1 MLVSIFLLGSPQN
14 LTLTKLLNIEKG
26 IKIIFTITVIILQIP
41 IRINQKIKPRVAKKA
56 IKISGPIKN
65 KLEKKYNYFAFAI

>member
-1 MLVSIFLLGSPQN
+1 MFVSIFLLGSPQN
-14 LTLTKLLNIEKG
+14 FTLTKLLNIEKG

-56 IKISGPIKN
+56 NKISGPIKIN
-65 KLEKKYNYFAFAI
+65 

>member
-41 IRINQKIKPRVAKKA
+41 IRINQKIKPKVAKKA
-56 IKISGPIKN
+56 NKISGPIKIN
-65 KLEKKYNYFAFAI
+65 

>member
-14 LTLTKLLNIEKG
+14 FTLTNLLNIEKG

-41 IRINQKIKPRVAKKA
+41 IRINQKIKPKVAKKA
-56 IKISGPIKN
+56 NKISGPIKIN
-65 KLEKKYNYFAFAI
+65 

>member
-14 LTLTKLLNIEKG
+14 FTLTKLLNIEKG

-41 IRINQKIKPRVAKKA
+41 IRINQKIKPKVAKKA
-56 IKISGPIKN
+56 NKISGPIKIN
-65 KLEKKYNYFAFAI
+65 